1 MKGITWLIA
10 SSIIYLTAALVLPY
24 NIVYIQMAWLFVTSL
39 PLWIPPFKQ
48 WMFK

>member
-10 SSIIYLTAALVLPY
+10 SSIIYLTAAFTLEY
-24 NIVYIQMAWLFVTSL
+24 NIVYIQLAWIFIVSL
-39 PLWIPPFKQ
+39 PLWISPFKR